1 MGLIIVLG
9 KVGPFHTLS
18 TGSVQ
23 SHPSTEGSDVKAF
36 SMQGSYVPGT
46 AKSGDKM
53 VNQTNTGTFLQSLS
67 SRGKG
72 QLQHHFAKKT
82 GSGCWLN
89 PLLSCVTWQVTL
101 SF

>member
-1 MGLIIVLG
+1 MGLIIVSG
-9 KVGPFHTLS
+9 KGGPFSTLS
-18 TGSVQ
+18 TGPVQ

-46 AKSGDKM
+46 AKSGDKRA
-53 VNQTNTGTFLQSLS
+53 NQTNTVTVLQRLS

-72 QLQHHFAKKT
+72 HHFAEKT

-89 PLLSCVTWQVTL
+89 PLLSCVAWQVTL